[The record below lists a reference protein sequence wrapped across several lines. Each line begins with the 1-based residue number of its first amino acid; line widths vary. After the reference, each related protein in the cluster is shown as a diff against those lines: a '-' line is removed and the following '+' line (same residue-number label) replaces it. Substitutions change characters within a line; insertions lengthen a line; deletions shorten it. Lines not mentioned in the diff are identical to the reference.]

1 MKTEQ
6 LSVFL
11 ENRAGRLS
19 DVIQTLAAGGINI
32 LALSLTDTSDF
43 GILRLVTPDQDKA
56 RRILKEKGFTV
67 GVASVVSVEVPNQP
81 GGLNSVLALVSPH
94 GINVEYMYACAGTRR
109 DKAIMIFRF
118 DKVEEALELLKANHF
133 TILSLENLRG
143 E

>member
-19 DVIQTLAAGGINI
+19 DVIQALAAGGINI

-43 GILRLVTPDQDKA
+43 GILRLVTSDQDKG
-56 RRILKEKGFTV
+56 RQILKDRGFTV
-67 GVASVVSVEVPNQP
+67 GVTSVVSVEVPNKP
-81 GGLNSVLALVSPH
+81 GGLDSVLALVSPH
-94 GINVEYMYACAGTRR
+94 GINVEYMYACAGNGR
-109 DKAIMIFRF
+109 DRAVMIFRF
-118 DKVEEALELLKANHF
+118 DKVEEAMKLLKANNF

-143 E
+143 A

>member
-19 DVIQTLAAGGINI
+19 DVIQALAAGGINI

-43 GILRLVTPDQDKA
+43 GILRLVTSDQDKG
-56 RRILKEKGFTV
+56 RQILKDRGFTV
-67 GVASVVSVEVPNQP
+67 GVTRVVSVEVPNKP
-81 GGLNSVLALVSPH
+81 GGLDSVLALVSPH
-94 GINVEYMYACAGTRR
+94 GINVEYMYACAGNGR
-109 DKAIMIFRF
+109 DRAVMIFRF
-118 DKVEEALELLKANHF
+118 DKVEEAMKLLKANNF

-143 E
+143 A